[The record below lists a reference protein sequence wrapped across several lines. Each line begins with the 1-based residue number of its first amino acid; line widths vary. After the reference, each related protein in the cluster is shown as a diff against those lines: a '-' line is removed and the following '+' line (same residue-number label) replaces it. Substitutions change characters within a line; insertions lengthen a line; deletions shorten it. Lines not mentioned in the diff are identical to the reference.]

1 MSSTPRIVL
10 FAYACAPGW
19 GSEEGTGWGF
29 ARVAASFGET
39 WVLVRDLAAQVDA
52 LKAGVATAPERLQL
66 HIVPVPTP
74 RWASWLERVPFLPGR
89 SYVPYLAW
97 QAAALRTARALHERQ
112 RFSLAWHVTWST
124 GWFGTLACLLDV
136 PFVFGPIAAGVGSPW
151 RLLPSLRPKAIA
163 REVLRSTVRTAARY
177 FNPLARLSWQ
187 RARVILAANP
197 ETVRWLPR
205 RQRKKSVIVVPPI
218 LDELPPIR
226 TRADVHEPPLA
237 LFAGRMEVWKG
248 AHLAIMTMALL
259 PEWHLR
265 FCGVGGDEE
274 YLRNLAHRLGVFERI
289 EFKGYVPRAELLRM
303 MREDADVLLFP
314 SLHDEGGWVV
324 SEAVAS
330 GLPVVCLDRGGPP
343 VLGGV
348 PVPAGS
354 TGPTVRDLARACR
367 SVAGVL
373 AEGPVPDMQTQRVR
387 VGAILRERGLLDPD
401 IVEPV
406 SEP

>member
-1 MSSTPRIVL
+1 
-10 FAYACAPGW
+10 
-19 GSEEGTGWGF
+19 
-29 ARVAASFGET
+29 VAASFGET
-39 WVLVRDLAAQVDA
+39 WVVVRDLEAQLEA
-52 LKAGVATAPERLQL
+52 LKVGVATAPEGPRL
-66 HIVPVPTP
+66 HVVPVPTP
-74 RWASWLERVPFLPGR
+74 RWAMWLQRVPFLPGR

-97 QAAALRTARALHERQ
+97 QVGALRTARALHQRH

-151 RLLPSLRPKAIA
+151 RLLPSLRANAIA

-177 FNPLARLSWQ
+177 LNPLARLSWA

-197 ETVRWLPR
+197 ETVRWLPPN
-205 RQRKKSVIVVPPI
+205 QRPKSAIVVPPI
-218 LDELPPIR
+218 FDEVPPAR
-226 TRADVHEPPLA
+226 THADVHQPPLA

-248 AHLAIMTMALL
+248 PHLAIMAMALL
-259 PEWHLR
+259 PDWHLR
-265 FCGVGGDEE
+265 LCGVGGDED
-274 YLRNLAHRLGVFERI
+274 YLRNLARQLGVSDRI

-314 SLHDEGGWVV
+314 SFHDEGGWVV

-330 GLPVVCLDRGGPP
+330 ALPVVCLDRGGPP
-343 VLGGV
+343 LLGGV
-348 PVPAGS
+348 PVPAS
-354 TGPTVRDLARACR
+354 WTRATVRNLAAACR

-373 AEGPVPDMQTQRVR
+373 AEGPVPDVATQRVR

-401 IVEPV
+401 IVESV
-406 SEP
+406 GEP